1 MLYIKCTKDYLE
13 YFKEESTIPNFCKK
27 LIFIYKKLFG
37 KITKTKSNNGEV
49 WLIPN
54 DSLKFKENIIKF
66 LKIYHVNTL
75 VLSNNIL
82 SWKEEIEKLNIRV
95 LDGKWLY
102 RYLISDITKYIC
114 LNKNQNM
121 QEQNISI
128 IIRNTQEIDFENT
141 KNLSENCR
149 SLNLV
154 TKDEYKFRRL
164 EEVLYKEKGI
174 VLNSSYNYKR
184 SLLKSNII
192 INVDLDEKEFNKF
205 ALPRK
210 AVIINLEKTK
220 IYNKGFDGINILN
233 YEIELPEKYL
243 DKVLKTDSF
252 NKEVLYESYV
262 YKKTSPQNI
271 LNEIKRDNLKLM
283 HLIGKSGS
291 IDIKEY
297 LKV

>member
-13 YFKEESTIPNFCKK
+13 YFKEESEIPNFLKR
-27 LIFIYKKLFG
+27 LIYGYKKLFG
-37 KITKTKSNNGEV
+37 KITKIKSNNGEV

-54 DSLKFKENIIKF
+54 DNVKFKKSLIKL

-75 VLSNNIL
+75 VLSNNIIN
-82 SWKEEIEKLNIRV
+82 WKEEIEKLNIRI
-95 LDGKWLY
+95 LDGKCLY
-102 RYLISDITKYIC
+102 RYLISDITKYVC

-121 QEQNISI
+121 QEQNVSVLIKKA
-128 IIRNTQEIDFENT
+128 QEVDFENI
-141 KNLSENCR
+141 KNLSEKCR
-149 SLNLV
+149 SLNLI
-154 TKDEYKFRRL
+154 TKDEYKFKRL

-174 VLNSSYNYKR
+174 VLNSAYNYKR

-210 AVIINLEKTK
+210 SVIINLEKVQ
-220 IYNKGFDGINILN
+220 IYNKGFDGINVLN
-233 YEIELPEKYL
+233 FEIELPEKYL
-243 DKVLKTDSF
+243 DKVLKPDSF
-252 NKEVLYESYV
+252 NKEVLYESYI

-271 LNEIKRDNLKLM
+271 LKEIKRDNLKLIN
-283 HLIGKSGS
+283 LIGKSGC